1 MKKTIITLFLI
12 VIAQLTFAQK
22 VQYTYDNHGNRIK
35 RKIFTIAPPE
45 QRMAGSDS
53 TDNAEA
59 ARIADKE
66 GISVYPN
73 PTKDRVVLTINDF
86 NSSDNN
92 SMSLIDVK
100 GNVVM
105 EQKVT
110 SAHSEM
116 DVSKLT
122 AGIYYFNVV
131 KNKNMLYYKLVKI
144 D

>member
-1 MKKTIITLFLI
+1 MKNLKNLIICLF
-12 VIAQLTFAQK
+12 IASTSFGQIIEYG
-22 VQYTYDNHGNRIK
+22 YTNSGNRSL
-35 RKIFTIAPPE
+35 RKLSLSAWRVG
-45 QRMAGSDS
+45 QKDS
-53 TDNAEA
+53 AQSV
-59 ARIADKE
+59 KE
-66 GISVYPN
+66 FPKVLMQEGLSVFPN
-73 PTKDRVVLTINDF
+73 PTKDHIVLTINDF
-86 NSSDNN
+86 DPAETN
-92 SMSLIDVK
+92 SMTLIDVK